1 MYKIGVVGAGHLGRI
16 HIKILQNADFVKLV
30 GFYDTDVFNSE
41 KLSQEKGYSFFKEL
55 HLLIEK
61 IDAAVIVSPTTT
73 HFEIAK
79 ECINKGKHK

>member
-1 MYKIGVVGAGHLGRI
+1 MIRMYS
-16 HIKILQNADFVKLV
+16 ILRNYHKKKDI
-30 GFYDTDVFNSE
+30 
-41 KLSQEKGYSFFKEL
+41 LSLKEL

-79 ECINKGKHK
+79 ECINKGKHIFVEKPLTKDSNEARIIKLWLKKKV